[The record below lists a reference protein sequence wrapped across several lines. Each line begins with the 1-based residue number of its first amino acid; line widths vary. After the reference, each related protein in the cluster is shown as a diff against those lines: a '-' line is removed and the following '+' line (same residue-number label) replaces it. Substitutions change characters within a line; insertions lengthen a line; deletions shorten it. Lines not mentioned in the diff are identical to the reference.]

1 MRIDRRRMWKLA
13 TMAIAISLVAPATRG
28 QSGQRID
35 AKAMF
40 EGLAKEG
47 KGFEMVPSVG
57 PREPVYV
64 VFDPQC
70 RYCVKLWQAAK
81 PISRQV
87 RFVWMP
93 IALLN
98 SKSEPQGA
106 AILSA
111 PNPASTMEAHEASFS
126 SGGLAAGSMKIDD
139 AAREAV
145 RVNSRVFR
153 NHSGATVPTMVF
165 RHRGS
170 GQHWAVAG
178 ALDGDALKSALGL

>member
-81 PISRQV
+81 PISR
-87 RFVWMP
+87 
-93 IALLN
+93 
-98 SKSEPQGA
+98 
-106 AILSA
+106 
-111 PNPASTMEAHEASFS
+111 
-126 SGGLAAGSMKIDD
+126 
-139 AAREAV
+139 
-145 RVNSRVFR
+145 
-153 NHSGATVPTMVF
+153 
-165 RHRGS
+165 
-170 GQHWAVAG
+170 
-178 ALDGDALKSALGL
+178 